1 MASLKFSLHDF
12 YPSTGNDLDRKEMKK
27 DTLFATRKEPVPAF
41 DFNDSV
47 ASVFSD
53 MLERSVPMYR
63 ESITRQVEL
72 ALDFYRS
79 GSRIYDLGCS
89 HGNFGILAGKC
100 FGDRPFS
107 MVGVDSSPPMIE
119 KYKQRIEREPF
130 RENIALVC
138 DRVENVC
145 LANAS
150 VVVVNLNLQFLSLDR
165 RDALIS
171 DIYRALVPGGI
182 LLLTEK
188 VVARDSSIAAV
199 HLDYYSRF
207 KRENGYSELEISQKR
222 EALENVLVPETL
234 EVHQQRLARAGFDRM
249 DVWLKWFNFASMI
262 AVKQKSQGIQTH
274 E

>member
-1 MASLKFSLHDF
+1 
-12 YPSTGNDLDRKEMKK
+12 MKK
-27 DTLFATRKEPVPAF
+27 DRLFATRKEPVPAF
-41 DFNDSV
+41 EFNDAV

-63 ESITRQVEL
+63 ESITRQAEL
-72 ALDFYRS
+72 ALDFYRN
-79 GSRIYDLGCS
+79 GTRIYDLGCS
-89 HGNFGILAGKC
+89 HGNFGMLAGKC

-107 MVGVDSSPPMIE
+107 MVGVDSSAPMIE
-119 KYKQRIEREPF
+119 KYRQRLERESF

-138 DRVENVC
+138 DRVENLC

-150 VVVVNLNLQFLSLDR
+150 VVVVNLTLQFLSVGR

-171 DIYRALVPGGI
+171 DIYRSLVPGGI

-188 VVARDSSIAAV
+188 VVAQDPAIAAV

-207 KRENGYSELEISQKR
+207 KRRNGYSELEISQKR

-234 EVHQQRLARAGFDRM
+234 EVHQQRLARAGFERM

-262 AVKQKSQGIQTH
+262 AVKH
-274 E
+274 EHPGALTRE

>member
-1 MASLKFSLHDF
+1 
-12 YPSTGNDLDRKEMKK
+12 MKK
-27 DTLFATRKEPVPAF
+27 DRLFATRKAPVPAF
-41 DFNDSV
+41 DFNEAV

-72 ALDFYRS
+72 ALDFYGS
-79 GSRIYDLGCS
+79 GTRIYDLGCS
-89 HGNFGILAGKC
+89 HGNFGVLAGKR
-100 FGDRPFS
+100 FGNRPFS

-119 KYKQRIEREPF
+119 KYRQRLEQEPF
-130 RENIALVC
+130 RDNISLVC
-138 DRVENVC
+138 DRAEKVP

-150 VVVVNLNLQFLSLDR
+150 VVVVNLTLQFLSLDR
-165 RDALIS
+165 RDALVS
-171 DIYRALVPGGI
+171 DIYRALEPGGI

-188 VVARDSSIAAV
+188 VVAQDPAIAAV

-222 EALENVLVPETL
+222 EALENVLVPETI
-234 EVHQQRLARAGFDRM
+234 EVHQQRMARAGFERM

-262 AVKQKSQGIQTH
+262 AVKQTRPGAQSIG
-274 E
+274 